1 MKTTT
6 QLTSIALLTALS
18 CSVASAALVTTT
30 TFDGAGAV
38 DDAANYDN
46 GAPSNANPGLI
57 NSTGNSWMGVAY
69 TDWAARQTG
78 GYVYRNS
85 AVAFRGGAGA
95 GINTIWEIAD
105 LANADGSS
113 TNFYVGGVF
122 TMWSQNGGGHQLTIE
137 SGVAEVGSLNTSTTA
152 AKSSISVGNGRFHA
166 GSLDQAAKVTFNLL
180 QGNGE
185 IVIDDNMGFAVS
197 GMLLDFETGSEA
209 SFTFGQ
215 DNGADSTSLINWLV
229 ANDRVLIDG
238 VAQSDFNW
246 DITENGLATTIAI
259 PEPGTYALLAGCF
272 ALASVMIRRRR

>member
-18 CSVASAALVTTT
+18 CSVASAALTTKT

-46 GAPSNANPGLI
+46 DAPSNANPGLI

-78 GYVYRNS
+78 GYVYRSS
-85 AVAFRGGAGA
+85 AVDFRGGASA

-105 LANADGSS
+105 LDNADGSS
-113 TNFYVGGVF
+113 TNFYVGGAF

-137 SGVAEVGSLNTSTTA
+137 SGAAVVGSLKTATTA
-152 AKSSISVGNGRFHA
+152 AISSISVGDGLFSA
-166 GSLDQAAKVTFNLL
+166 GSVDQDLKVTFNLL

-185 IVIDDNMGFAVS
+185 IVIDDNMGFGVS
-197 GMLLDFETGSEA
+197 GMLIDFETGSEG
-209 SFTFGQ
+209 SFTFGE
-215 DNGADSTSLINWLV
+215 DNGVSSLSLINWLV
-229 ANDRVLIDG
+229 DNDKVLIDG
-238 VAQSDFNW
+238 VAQSGFNW
-246 DITENGLATTIAI
+246 DITQDGFAATIAI

>member
-1 MKTTT
+1 MKK
-6 QLTSIALLTALS
+6 LLVMTVMAAVAGS
-18 CSVASAALVTTT
+18 ASAALVTST

-113 TNFYVGGVF
+113 TNFYVGGAF
-122 TMWSQNGGGHQLTIE
+122 TMWSQNGGGHELTIE
-137 SGVAEVGSLNTSTTA
+137 SGVAEVGSLNTATTA

-166 GSLDQAAKVTFNLL
+166 GSLDQAATVTFNLL

-185 IVIDDNMGFAVS
+185 IVIDDTLGVNMA
-197 GMLLDFETGSEA
+197 GMLLDFEMGSDG
-209 SFTFGQ
+209 SFTIGAV
-215 DNGADSTSLINWLV
+215 NGASSLSVINWL
-229 ANDRVLIDG
+229 ANNDRVLIDG
-238 VAQSDFNW
+238 VAQSSFGW
-246 DITENGLATTIAI
+246 DITQDGFATTIAI
-259 PEPGTYALLAGCF
+259 PEPATLGLIAAFGAGM
-272 ALASVMIRRRR
+272 VWIRRTFMI